1 MKKSILLILF
11 LFIFFT
17 IFISCTS
24 NDLPEKIVWT
34 DKPAKYFEEAFP
46 LGNGFIGMMVKGG
59 APSEDLILNES
70 SLWSGGPVDPNMNPD
85 AWKNLEG
92 VRKALFSEDYKT
104 AEQLVKKMQGKF
116 SESFAP
122 LGNLKISF
130 NHSDSIKDY
139 KRILDLSTGIATVDY
154 SSENKLYHRE
164 FFVSNPDRIA
174 VIMLKADS
182 PSALNFTLFSTSLLR
197 YKTEVQGSDFI
208 MDGLAPV
215 RAESNYNRNV
225 PDPVVFDTT
234 GKGTRFR
241 MIARVVKTDGKTYA
255 DSTGLHVENAS
266 EAMIILSIGTSFNGF
281 DKEPGLEGKD
291 EKKIAEEF
299 LQKASLKSYEELKT
313 RHINDFSLLF
323 NRVSL
328 SINNATAPDLPIY
341 QRLINYK
348 DSISDP
354 ELEAL
359 YFQFGR
365 YLLISSSRPGGI
377 PANLQGIWNP
387 HLRPPWSSNYTAN
400 INSEM
405 NYWPAEVTNLTETH
419 EPLLRHIGNLSKT
432 GKITARTFFN
442 CGGWC
447 CSHNTDIWA
456 MTNPVGNFGNG
467 DPVWANWSMAGA
479 WYCLHLYD
487 HYAFT
492 GDTAW
497 LKEYGWPL
505 MKGAAQFCLELLV
518 SDPKGYLV
526 TAPSTSPEN
535 KFKLSDGYAGSTLYG
550 GTSDLALIKGL
561 FNKVLLV
568 SDILKADTDFAAEIK
583 AGLVKLYPYQVGKK
597 GNLQEWYYD
606 WDDSEPQHRHIS
618 HLIGLYPDN
627 QISPRLTPDL
637 AAAAK
642 RSLELRGDGGTGWSK
657 AWKINTWARLL
668 DGNHAYRMLR
678 THLNYVSPS
687 PDTRYSGGG
696 TYPNLFDAHPPFQSD
711 GNFGGTAGIAEML
724 LQSQNGE
731 IHLLPALPDAWNDG
745 YIKGLRARGGYTVDQ
760 YWKEGKLLKAIILPD
775 FTGEVRIRYSDKTI
789 IVKVVEEK
797 AVKITPEMFEK
808 YLLSGPK

>member
-1 MKKSILLILF
+1 
-11 LFIFFT
+11 
-17 IFISCTS
+17 
-24 NDLPEKIVWT
+24 
-34 DKPAKYFEEAFP
+34 
-46 LGNGFIGMMVKGG
+46 
-59 APSEDLILNES
+59 
-70 SLWSGGPVDPNMNPD
+70 
-85 AWKNLEG
+85 
-92 VRKALFSEDYKT
+92 
-104 AEQLVKKMQGKF
+104 
-116 SESFAP
+116 
-122 LGNLKISF
+122 
-130 NHSDSIKDY
+130 
-139 KRILDLSTGIATVDY
+139 
-154 SSENKLYHRE
+154 
-164 FFVSNPDRIA
+164 
-174 VIMLKADS
+174 
-182 PSALNFTLFSTSLLR
+182 
-197 YKTEVQGSDFI
+197 
-208 MDGLAPV
+208 
-215 RAESNYNRNV
+215 
-225 PDPVVFDTT
+225 
-234 GKGTRFR
+234 
-241 MIARVVKTDGKTYA
+241 
-255 DSTGLHVENAS
+255 
-266 EAMIILSIGTSFNGF
+266 
-281 DKEPGLEGKD
+281 
-291 EKKIAEEF
+291 
-299 LQKASLKSYEELKT
+299 
-313 RHINDFSLLF
+313 
-323 NRVSL
+323 
-328 SINNATAPDLPIY
+328 
-341 QRLINYK
+341 
-348 DSISDP
+348 
-354 ELEAL
+354 
-359 YFQFGR
+359 
-365 YLLISSSRPGGI
+365 
-377 PANLQGIWNP
+377 
-387 HLRPPWSSNYTAN
+387 
-400 INSEM
+400 
-405 NYWPAEVTNLTETH
+405 
-419 EPLLRHIGNLSKT
+419 
-432 GKITARTFFN
+432 
-442 CGGWC
+442 
-447 CSHNTDIWA
+447 
-456 MTNPVGNFGNG
+456 
-467 DPVWANWSMAGA
+467 MAGP

-518 SDPKGYLV
+518 TDPKGYLV

-535 KFKLSDGYAGSTLYG
+535 KFKMPDGYVGSTLYG
-550 GTSDLALIKGL
+550 GTADLVLIKGL

-568 SDILKADTDFAAEIK
+568 SDILKTDTDFAAEIK

-696 TYPNLFDAHPPFQSD
+696 TYPNLFDAHPPFQID